1 MKNKQGGDC
10 SNLKRGDETP
20 MKTNLGQQ
28 TNLVS
33 FFPLDIVLISASH
46 FIPNFGEIGAQNP

>member
-1 MKNKQGGDC
+1 
-10 SNLKRGDETP
+10 